1 MLKRLIEARW
11 VQSLVA
17 RYDLK
22 LLERLMLA
30 RHDFTARDKLK
41 RVFGRKADPYQY
53 ATSAY
58 ELTRFSR
65 MAALLGGRR
74 FRSALEVG
82 CAEGHFTRTLASLC
96 GRVTALDL
104 SESALRRARKLVDQP
119 QVTWVQ
125 ANARTWK
132 PEGSYDLMVMAEV
145 LYYLPAPGKGP
156 AYEKAFML
164 FLERLLARL
173 EAGGLLL
180 LAHGYGTAADLAVRE
195 DYGQRV
201 ARLGLRKLASE
212 RIGEQPHDKGVLYCL
227 LELFE
232 KPGRAKTG

>member
-17 RYDLK
+17 RYDLSI
-22 LLERLMLA
+22 LERLMLA
-30 RHDFTARDKLK
+30 RHDFTARHKLR
-41 RVFGRKADPYQY
+41 RVFGRGADPYQY
-53 ATSAY
+53 ASSCY

-82 CAEGHFTRTLASLC
+82 CAEGHFTKTLAALC

-104 SESALRRARKLVDQP
+104 SEAALGRARRLVRQP
-119 QVTWVQ
+119 HVTWVQ
-125 ANARTWK
+125 ANVRTWQ
-132 PEGSYDLMVMAEV
+132 PEESYDLMVMAEV
-145 LYYLPAPGKGP
+145 LYYLPPPSKGP

-173 EAGGLLL
+173 APGGLLL

-195 DYGQRV
+195 DYGQR
-201 ARLGLRKLASE
+201 AAGLGLRRLASE
-212 RIGEQPHDKGVLYCL
+212 RIGEQPHDKGMLYCL

-232 KPGRAKTG
+232 KPGA

>member
-1 MLKRLIEARW
+1 MLKRLIEAKW
-11 VQSLVA
+11 VQSLVT
-17 RYDLK
+17 RYDLR

-30 RHDFTARDKLK
+30 RHDFTSRDKLR

-65 MAALLGGRR
+65 MAALLGDRR

-82 CAEGHFTRTLASLC
+82 CAEGHFTKTLASLC

-104 SESALRRARKLVDQP
+104 SEAALQRARRHVDQP
-119 QVTWVQ
+119 HVNWVQ
-125 ANARTWK
+125 ANVRTWR
-132 PEGSYDLMVMAEV
+132 PEESYDLMVMAEV

-156 AYEKAFML
+156 AYEKAFTL

-173 EAGGLLL
+173 KPAGLLL

-195 DYGQRV
+195 DYGRRV
-201 ARLGLRKLASE
+201 ENLGLRRLASE

-227 LELFE
+227 LELF
-232 KPGRAKTG
+232 AKRD